1 MLNISAQSDYG
12 ILMISYLLK
21 KKEFVP
27 LSELIENTKLPSRY
41 MARIAA
47 TLTKNGVLESRE
59 GKIGGYKLSKKA
71 SNINLYDFLKIFE
84 GDLTLV
90 KCQKD
95 GYDCPL
101 DEVCKHNTF
110 LKKTLSKI
118 LEKELQSYKL
128 LSLFKN

>member
-12 ILMISYLLK
+12 ILMVSYLLK
-21 KKEFVP
+21 KKEYVP
-27 LSELIENTKLPSRY
+27 LSELIEKTNLPSRY

-59 GKIGGYKLSKKA
+59 GKIGGYKLTQKA
-71 SNINLYDFLKIFE
+71 IKMNLFDFLKIFE

-95 GYDCPL
+95 GYNCPL
-101 DEVCKHNTF
+101 DGVCKHNTF
-110 LKKTLSKI
+110 LKKTLSRI
-118 LEKELQSYKL
+118 LEKELKSFEL
-128 LSLFKN
+128 LDLFKS

>member
-12 ILMISYLLK
+12 ILMISYLIK
-21 KKEFVP
+21 KKEYIP
-27 LSELIENTKLPSRY
+27 LSELIEQTKLPTRY

-47 TLTKNGVLESRE
+47 TLTKNGILLSRE
-59 GKIGGYKLSKKA
+59 GKVGGYKLSPDATKVT
-71 SNINLYDFLKIFE
+71 LFDYLKIFE

-101 DEVCKHNTF
+101 DGVCKHNTF
-110 LKKTLSKI
+110 LKTKLSNV
-118 LEKELQSYKL
+118 LEKELKRYRL
-128 LSLFKN
+128 LDLFKS